1 MILGTGSRNAFRDY
15 LALLSYELLKE
26 FGVLVIDIFDAHL
39 CEPAHLVGLQH
50 THFASV
56 LVEIIVAIY
65 HNYSLIS
72 LDSSSVKNLSN
83 ESDVYPAESSS

>member
-1 MILGTGSRNAFRDY
+1 MIFGTRSRDAFRDD

-26 FGVLVIDIFDAHL
+26 LGVLVVDIFDSHL
-39 CEPAHLVGLQH
+39 CESAHLVGLQH

-56 LVEIIVAIY
+56 LVEIIVVIY

-72 LDSSSVKNLSN
+72 FDSSSVRNLSK
-83 ESDVYPAESSS
+83 ESDV

>member
-1 MILGTGSRNAFRDY
+1 VIFGTGSRNAFRDD

-26 FGVLVIDIFDAHL
+26 LGVLVIDIFDAHL
-39 CEPAHLVGLQH
+39 CESAHFVGLQH

-56 LVEIIVAIY
+56 RCEIIVVIMY

-83 ESDVYPAESSS
+83 ESDV

>member
-1 MILGTGSRNAFRDY
+1 VIFGTRSRDAFRDD

-26 FGVLVIDIFDAHL
+26 LGVLVVDILDAHL
-39 CEPAHLVGLQH
+39 CESAHLVGLQN

-56 LVEIIVAIY
+56 LVEIIVVMY

-72 LDSSSVKNLSN
+72 FDSSWVRNLSK
-83 ESDVYPAESSS
+83 ESDV